1 MARLPYVGRGAAL
14 AVDELYAEI
23 ERLGRPVLNLY
34 RVLAN
39 QPPALA
45 AFLHMSRYVR
55 SGSSLEPGLRELA
68 ILATA
73 HELGQAYEVAH
84 HSAAA
89 AAVGVPAQKMRA
101 AAPGGSLD
109 ALTERERCAVELAYQ
124 VARTRTCGDELFGR
138 LTELFSAEE
147 IVDLVVT
154 TAWYH
159 LCAVIL
165 GSLQVELEA
174 NGL

>member
-1 MARLPYVGRGAAL
+1 MARLAL
-14 AVDELYAEI
+14 VQAGTSPAVDHLYAEI
-23 ERLGRPVLNLY
+23 EGMGRPVLNLY
-34 RVLAN
+34 RALAN

-45 AFLHMSRYVR
+45 AFLEMSRYVR
-55 SGSSLEPGLRELA
+55 SGSTLDPGLRELV

-84 HSAAA
+84 HTQTAGVAGVDAAKVA
-89 AAVGVPAQKMRA
+89 ALM
-101 AAPGGSLD
+101 PGGSLD
-109 ALTERERCAVELAYQ
+109 AFTPAERCAVEF
-124 VARTRTCGDELFGR
+124 ARQTAHTRSCDDATFSR
-138 LTELFSAEE
+138 LQSLFSTQE

-165 GSLQVELEA
+165 GSLSVELEA
-174 NGL
+174 DAR

>member
-1 MARLPYVGRGAAL
+1 VARLPYIDGGNP

-23 ERLGRPVLNLY
+23 ESMGRPVLNLY

-45 AFLHMSRYVR
+45 AFLGMSRYVR

-68 ILATA
+68 ILTTA
-73 HELGQAYEVAH
+73 HELAQEYEVAH
-84 HSAAA
+84 HTG
-89 AAVGVPAQKMRA
+89 AAVEAGVPLLKMA
-101 AAPGGSLD
+101 AVAPGGDLEV
-109 ALTERERCAVELAYQ
+109 LTPRERCAVEFARQ
-124 VARTRTCGDELFGR
+124 VARTRTCEDALYQR
-138 LTELFSAEE
+138 LQSIFSAGE
-147 IVDLVVT
+147 IMDLVVT

-165 GSLQVELEA
+165 GSMKVELEA
-174 NGL
+174 NQP